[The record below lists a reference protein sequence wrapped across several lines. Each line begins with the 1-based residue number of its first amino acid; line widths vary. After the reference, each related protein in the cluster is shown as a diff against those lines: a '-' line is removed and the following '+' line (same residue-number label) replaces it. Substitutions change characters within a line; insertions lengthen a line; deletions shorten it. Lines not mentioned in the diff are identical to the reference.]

1 MNRKDPGQSISGGF
15 FVLGLER
22 SKLQAED
29 FHHLARSDNI
39 PWDASAEKFKS
50 ALKNLTNTQIY
61 EVRRCDESGD
71 VHGGMG
77 AFEGW
82 SFGCPYINQVLYTAC
97 FFLFVYITLILYILE
112 FTTFHYIT
120 HNTFSFCIK

>member
-1 MNRKDPGQSISGGF
+1 M
-15 FVLGLER
+15 GLER

-82 SFGCPYINQVLYTAC
+82 SFGCPYINQVLYMQLAFC
-97 FFLFVYITLILYILE
+97 FVYITLILYIYLYLLF
-112 FTTFHYIT
+112 FTI
-120 HNTFSFCIK
+120 

>member
-97 FFLFVYITLILYILE
+97 FLLLFILHLYFIYLNLLL
-112 FTTFHYIT
+112 FTI
-120 HNTFSFCIK
+120 